1 MDKQVFYPSL
11 LKTMKNYILPWNNRC
26 LLKRLTVF
34 DGEKKRN
41 EKNNLEIR
49 IIFNWIIWFE
59 KKDRKMRKRFLSV
72 KKKAYQKNRL
82 IFLIFKR

>member
-34 DGEKKRN
+34 DGEKK
-41 EKNNLEIR
+41 EMKKIILKLE
-49 IIFNWIIWFE
+49 
-59 KKDRKMRKRFLSV
+59 S
-72 KKKAYQKNRL
+72 
-82 IFLIFKR
+82 FLIE